1 VTLLTLPIDV
11 PADWAAYCGA
21 ARARIQAAFGSSGD
35 AGQVLSEH
43 SALADAVVTRLYAQ
57 HVSAAIG
64 PERKLCLV
72 AVGGYGRK
80 TLFPHSDLDLL
91 FLFDN
96 TKTEAAV
103 KAGIAE
109 MARILWDARFR
120 VSTAART
127 IEECAA
133 VREDNVEFHIS
144 LLDRRLLAGDQALFE
159 KFDKGVMP
167 ATMQR
172 ERTMIVKHLAELARQ
187 RYEKYG
193 HTIFNLEP
201 NTKESPGGLRD
212 YHLACWLLK
221 LTESARAGAGKDSHA
236 LREQCRPAVAFLS
249 AVRCFQHYRTG
260 RDDNVLTYEL
270 QDEAAQRGVGCASP
284 PKTPEEW
291 MRLYFRCAGTIQRAS
306 QMLLDEAQGGKGTL
320 RRRLARWSA
329 RRKGAEFF
337 VVDGQTEVRE
347 PGRLAG
353 RDDVLRLLAFL
364 ARTGAPPSFQT
375 EREVRTGVKGHAQNG
390 WDAPGLWPDL
400 RGILAEPYPGAA
412 LRLMHRAGL
421 LTRVLPEFRAIDT
434 LVVRDFYHRYTVDE
448 HTLRTIEHLE
458 RLADPLHE
466 WEEPLAG
473 LWKQLEQRELLVLTM
488 LLHDIGKGISEAD
501 HVDGSLAALATA
513 GQRLGLE
520 HAEREEVHFLIAHHL
535 EMSAT
540 MQRRD
545 IFDPETIGAFA
556 ESAGT
561 LERLGMLCLLTY
573 ADIHA
578 VNPEAL
584 TPWKAEMLW
593 QLYAAT
599 ANHLSR
605 SLDRERV
612 HAAAQARLI
621 RQISEQLAGKC
632 DVQQLES
639 FLEGF
644 PKRYMAIQP
653 PERIAAHYR
662 LALGLAER
670 PVQVE
675 IEHRRRLF
683 ELTLV
688 TKDRPALFAT
698 IAGVMAAWGMNI
710 VKADAFGNAAG
721 IVLDTFH
728 FEDLHRT
735 LELNPSEVERFR
747 GRLAEVIV
755 GRMPVKPMLEA
766 NAARHRAQAKKVS
779 VATQVRFDDSCSSH
793 STLLELITQDRPG
806 LLHQIGSTLASNGC
820 NIEVAL
826 IDTEGQKATDVFY
839 LTREGSKLDAALK
852 QRLQEELLNTL

>member
-1 VTLLTLPIDV
+1 VTLLTPPNDP
-11 PADWAAYCGA
+11 PAEWAAYCGA
-21 ARARIQAAFGSSGD
+21 GRARIEAAFESSGD
-35 AGQVLSEH
+35 AKQALSEL
-43 SALADAVVTRLYAQ
+43 SALADDVVTRLYAR
-57 HVSAAIG
+57 HVGAALG
-64 PERKLCLV
+64 PGRKLCLV

-96 TKTEAAV
+96 AKTEAEA
-103 KAGIAE
+103 KTGIAE
-109 MARILWDARFR
+109 MARVLWDARFR

-127 IEECAA
+127 MEECAA

-144 LLDRRLLAGDQALFE
+144 LLDRRLLAGDQGLYE
-159 KFDKGVMP
+159 RFDKSVLP
-167 ATMQR
+167 ATLRR
-172 ERTMIVKHLAELARQ
+172 ERSTIVRHLGELARE

-212 YHLACWLLK
+212 YHLAGWLLK
-221 LTESARAGAGKDSHA
+221 LAEPVRPSAEKDTGD
-236 LREQCRPAVAFLS
+236 LREQCQPAVAFLS

-270 QDEAAQRGVGCASP
+270 QDEAARRGVGCAAL
-284 PKTPEEW
+284 PKKPEEW
-291 MRLYFRCAGTIQRAS
+291 MRLYFRCAGAIQEAS
-306 QMLLDEAQGGKGTL
+306 QMLLDETAGGKGTL
-320 RRRLARWSA
+320 RRRLARWWAS
-329 RRKGAEFF
+329 RNGQEFF
-337 VVDGQTEVRE
+337 VASGRAEVKE

-353 RDDVLRLLAFL
+353 RDDALRLLGFL
-364 ARTGAPPSFQT
+364 ARTGAAPSFEM
-375 EREVRTGVKGHAQNG
+375 EREMRHRSEAQALDG
-390 WDAPGLWPDL
+390 WDAPGLWPYL
-400 RGILAEPYPGAA
+400 REIFSEPYPGVA

-448 HTLRTIEHLE
+448 HTLRTIEHLQ
-458 RLADPLHE
+458 RLAHPQHE

-473 LWKQLEQRELLVLTM
+473 LWRQLEQREILVLTM
-488 LLHDIGKGISEAD
+488 LLHDIGKGVSEEH
-501 HVDGSLAALATA
+501 HVDGSLEALATA
-513 GQRLGLE
+513 GPRLGLE
-520 HAEREEVHFLIAHHL
+520 RSEQEEVRFLIARHL
-535 EMSAT
+535 DMSAT

-545 IFDPETIGAFA
+545 IFDPETIEAFA
-556 ESAGT
+556 ESVGT
-561 LERLGMLCLLTY
+561 LERLGKLCLLTY

-593 QLYAAT
+593 QLYAAA
-599 ANHLSR
+599 ANYLSR

-612 HAAAQARLI
+612 HAAAQARAIQQI
-621 RQISEQLAGKC
+621 REQLGGQC
-632 DVQQLES
+632 DARKLES

-644 PKRYMAIQP
+644 PKRYMAIQS
-653 PERIAAHYR
+653 PERIATHYR
-662 LALGLAER
+662 FALGLAER

-710 VKADAFGNAAG
+710 VKADAFGNAEG

-735 LELNPSEVERFR
+735 LELNPGEVERFR
-747 GRLAEVIV
+747 SRLAEVIV
-755 GRMPVKPMLEA
+755 GKLPVKPMLEA

-779 VATQVRFDDSCSSH
+779 VDTQVRFDDSCSSH

-806 LLHQIGSTLASNGC
+806 LLYQIGSTLASNGC

-839 LTREGSKLDAALK
+839 LTREGAKLGPALK
-852 QRLQEELLNTL
+852 ERLQEELLHTL